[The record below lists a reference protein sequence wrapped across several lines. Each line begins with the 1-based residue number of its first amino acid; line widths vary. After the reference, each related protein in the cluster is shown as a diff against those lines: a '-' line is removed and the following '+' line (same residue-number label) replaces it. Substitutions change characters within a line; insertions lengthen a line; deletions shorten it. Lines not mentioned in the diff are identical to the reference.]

1 MDSQIKQLQEK
12 YWRAE
17 TTPEEEQLLKKW
29 MSESTQSS
37 TEINYFKAV
46 ADQQKQMSDF
56 PFQHPKKRIRGLWYT
71 IAASL
76 VIGLLVV
83 GGLSQRQPAQS
94 IYNLNDPQAALE
106 VTRQALMMVSS
117 GLNEGKTYTTQL
129 NQINKP
135 KNILSKNY
143 TNQ

>member
-1 MDSQIKQLQEK
+1 MHLLINKSK
-12 YWRAE
+12 YP
-17 TTPEEEQLLKKW
+17 TFH
-29 MSESTQSS
+29 SN
-37 TEINYFKAV
+37 I
-46 ADQQKQMSDF
+46 
-56 PFQHPKKRIRGLWYT
+56 PKKRIRGLWYT

-106 VTRQALMMVSS
+106 VTRQALLMVSS
-117 GLNEGKTYTTQL
+117 GLNEGKTYSTTQL

-143 TNQ
+143 SNQ